1 MMRALILVSL
11 VTVSA
16 AGFTQ
21 AALAEEQASGDVTRL
36 EKEVKLAYLE
46 AEKAK
51 AHAALAKAKAD
62 KAAAEAARAR
72 ALVEKFKATREL
84 KTLEA
89 LEQLQKSGK

>member
-1 MMRALILVSL
+1 MRALVLLSL
-11 VTVSA
+11 VIVSA
-16 AGFTQ
+16 AGFSPS
-21 AALAEEQASGDVTRL
+21 ALAEEQASGDVIRL

-51 AHAALAKAKAD
+51 AHAALAKARAD

-72 ALVEKFKATREL
+72 ALVERFKAAREL

-89 LEQLQKSGK
+89 LEQIQKSGK